1 MLSVSFEGNNASSE
15 DESEV
20 CDNQFVRVESLRGG
34 GVLHSMEWNSYVACR
49 TGDSGKSDVS

>member
-1 MLSVSFEGNNASSE
+1 MSSVSFAVNNASGE

-34 GVLHSMEWNSYVACR
+34 GVLQSMECSPLR
-49 TGDSGKSDVS
+49 DL